1 MLAHSLHKK
10 RAVAVRDARTPGFRR
25 YLAITEPGAG
35 APAFRDTRREEISVI
50 NILAW
55 IIVGGIAG
63 WLAGLVVQG
72 TGLGVIGDIIV
83 GIVGALIGGIIVS
96 LLLPGTFGFTGF
108 NIGSLIIAFIG
119 AIILLLI
126 LRAIGVGRNRAV

>member
-1 MLAHSLHKK
+1 MLL
-10 RAVAVRDARTPGFRR
+10 
-25 YLAITEPGAG
+25 
-35 APAFRDTRREEISVI
+35 

-55 IIVGGIAG
+55 IIVGGVAG

-83 GIVGALIGGIIVS
+83 GIVGALIGGFIVS

-119 AIILLLI
+119 AVILLLI
-126 LRAIGVGRNRAV
+126 LKAFGVGRRRAV